1 MAEHGP
7 HLRPDL
13 AGIVLAA
20 PASLAQVDREEDGE
34 QADDEQELDHRAGD
48 AAVGE
53 ETYSCESS
61 HNPPTV

>member
-1 MAEHGP
+1 MAQHRP
-7 HLRPDL
+7 HLRSDL

-20 PASLAQVDREEDGE
+20 PAPLAQVDREEHGE
-34 QADDEQELDHRAGD
+34 QADGEQQLDDRAAD
-48 AAVGE
+48 AAVGK